1 MEILRLK
8 QAPQCVGGDHVQ
20 RLSYTSSVFA
30 EWENLMSDGFNKA
43 FQDFYSACEDA
54 ARDPAKTPTVA
65 ECGKAECV
73 FHIERLASKRKLL
86 KKQIRACETAFREL
100 GSWTRPQ
107 ASLPEDEV
115 QLGDAAAKAA
125 VPVAKAE
132 ESGDTDP
139 KAGAQQAREAVEP
152 GAAEKAD
159 EPRDADPSVPEPAA
173 VEKARE
179 RG

>member
-54 ARDPAKTPTVA
+54 AHDPAKTPTVA

-100 GSWTRPQ
+100 GSSTRHQ

-115 QLGDAAAKAA
+115 QLGDA
-125 VPVAKAE
+125 VAKAE
-132 ESGDTDP
+132 ELGDTDP
-139 KAGAQQAREAVEP
+139 KAGAQQAREAIEP
-152 GAAEKAD
+152 DAAEKAD